1 MHFTLE
7 VLPNTRKAFNN
18 FIESCSLQDL
28 NKIPK
33 GFNNNI
39 IWNIGHIVVIQQI
52 LVYKLS
58 GLPMLVSDA
67 LVDKYKRGSKPEGD
81 VTQEDVNEL
90 KDLLFTTIDKTKV
103 DYAKNVFKNFT
114 PYTVTTTGNTLSSID
129 DAFNFVLFHEGLHF
143 GYVLAL
149 LRAIKD

>member
-18 FIESCSLQDL
+18 IIESCSLQDL

>member
-18 FIESCSLQDL
+18 IIESCSLQDL

-67 LVDKYKRGSKPEGD
+67 LVEKYKRGSKPDGD
-81 VTQEDVNEL
+81 VTQEEVNEL
-90 KDLLFTTIDKTKV
+90 KDLLFTTIDNTKA
-103 DYAKNVFKNFT
+103 DYAKNIFKNFT

-149 LRAIKD
+149 LRVIKN